1 MNALRIWNVSEGKSS
16 RCRRQK
22 TSCPKGKG
30 FGKAFRAFRPFQSGS
45 LRPHE
50 GGEGMRPEIL
60 LPILKAVS
68 EVIFALLC
76 EEDDYDD

>member
-1 MNALRIWNVSEGKSS
+1 
-16 RCRRQK
+16 
-22 TSCPKGKG
+22 
-30 FGKAFRAFRPFQSGS
+30 
-45 LRPHE
+45 
-50 GGEGMRPEIL
+50 MRPEIL